1 MNLLVLMAAASV
13 FFTLQA
19 LYWIVVSR
27 KGSKQ
32 ALLAERLGT
41 DESMSASAALMRREN
56 EGALAQSLAQLLEE
70 AGEEPSLGPFL
81 VRVGLWFFMTFT
93 VVLLV
98 TGSLGAG
105 MVLGMAATVLPY
117 LGLLRK
123 RRKRV
128 QRIEEQLP
136 EALEVMIISLRAG
149 QSLDQTIRLTASE
162 LDAPIGDEFH
172 RVAEEVQL
180 GRPLEEALVAM
191 SARLA
196 AARTVRTFVTSVLV
210 LRQTGGNLIEVLEQ
224 IIDTM
229 RQQSQYERKLS
240 AMTAEGR
247 SSARMLAGLPPIFV
261 LLAYAA
267 DANYIG
273 TLVND
278 PIGRVLLTVAI
289 IMYTAGVVWTRRL
302 TNPKT

>member
-1 MNLLVLMAAASV
+1 
-13 FFTLQA
+13 
-19 LYWIVVSR
+19 
-27 KGSKQ
+27 
-32 ALLAERLGT
+32 
-41 DESMSASAALMRREN
+41 
-56 EGALAQSLAQLLEE
+56 
-70 AGEEPSLGPFL
+70 
-81 VRVGLWFFMTFT
+81 
-93 VVLLV
+93 
-98 TGSLGAG
+98 
-105 MVLGMAATVLPY
+105 
-117 LGLLRK
+117 
-123 RRKRV
+123 
-128 QRIEEQLP
+128 
-136 EALEVMIISLRAG
+136 LEVMIISLRAG

-172 RVAEEVQL
+172 RVSEEVQL

-229 RQQSQYERKLS
+229 RQQAQYERKLS

-261 LLAYAA
+261 LLAYMA
-267 DANYIG
+267 DSNYIG

-278 PIGRVLLTVAI
+278 PVGRVLLTVAI

>member
-41 DESMSASAALMRREN
+41 NESLSASAALMRREN

-70 AGEEPSLGPFL
+70 AGEEAALGPFL
-81 VRVGLWFFMTFT
+81 VRVGMWFFIAFT
-93 VVLLV
+93 LVLLI
-98 TGSLGAG
+98 TGSLGAA
-105 MVLGMAATVLPY
+105 MVLGMAGTVLPY

-172 RVAEEVQL
+172 RVSEEVQL

-229 RQQSQYERKLS
+229 RQQSQYERKLG

-261 LLAYAA
+261 LLAYMA
-267 DANYIG
+267 DSNYIG

>member
-1 MNLLVLMAAASV
+1 MNLFVLMAAASV

-41 DESMSASAALMRREN
+41 DESLSASAALMRREN

-70 AGEEPSLGPFL
+70 AGEETSLGPFL
-81 VRVGLWFFMTFT
+81 VRVGLWFFIVFT
-93 VVLLV
+93 LVLLI
-98 TGSLGAG
+98 TGSLGAA
-105 MVLGMAATVLPY
+105 MVMGMAGTVLPY

-172 RVAEEVQL
+172 RVSEEVQL

-224 IIDTM
+224 I
-229 RQQSQYERKLS
+229 
-240 AMTAEGR
+240 
-247 SSARMLAGLPPIFV
+247 
-261 LLAYAA
+261 
-267 DANYIG
+267 
-273 TLVND
+273 
-278 PIGRVLLTVAI
+278 
-289 IMYTAGVVWTRRL
+289 
-302 TNPKT
+302 